1 LAASGTSA
9 VCCMYPLR
17 VAISPKVSISICP
30 TPGIFVW
37 LCGGMENQGS
47 RYEDSSFRL
56 GPFVFSLTLSVGLF
70 PVLVNGPKDPK
81 PVIRFPATP
90 ARNRR
95 RVSKGESRELNN
107 SSRQQYHRIFRSS
120 VRETVSLAKMF
131 ADGASHSG
139 GGKLRFILRS
149 ATRCAAG
156 RHHRVV
162 HQDNEKTTLRELAF

>member
-1 LAASGTSA
+1 MCFLFEPAVNQESTHFFRNDNRLGISSWGRREGLNDFRLKGRNLAASGTSA

-56 GPFVFSLTLSVGLF
+56 GPFVFSLALSVGLF
-70 PVLVNGPKDPK
+70 PGLVNGPKDPK

-120 VRETVSLAKMF
+120 VRETVSLAK
-131 ADGASHSG
+131 
-139 GGKLRFILRS
+139 
-149 ATRCAAG
+149 
-156 RHHRVV
+156 
-162 HQDNEKTTLRELAF
+162 

>member
-1 LAASGTSA
+1 MSNSRNLCLAVRWHGE
-9 VCCMYPLR
+9 
-17 VAISPKVSISICP
+17 
-30 TPGIFVW
+30 PGIEVRRFFTPIGTICIFIG
-37 LCGGMENQGS
+37 LIGRAFS
-47 RYEDSSFRL
+47 
-56 GPFVFSLTLSVGLF
+56 GPGKWTERS
-70 PVLVNGPKDPK
+70 K

-95 RVSKGESRELNN
+95 RVSKGESRELHN
-107 SSRQQYHRIFRSS
+107 SSRQQYRRIFRSS